1 MLNNKFIKILLGA
14 FLFSAF
20 VFAGVEEELK
30 KINQKLDNINSRLS
44 NLEKKVSAPPAPANN
59 KKEADPNKVY
69 NIPVDGNSVVL
80 GNPNA
85 KITIT
90 KFTDFQ

>member
-1 MLNNKFIKILLGA
+1 MLKKTFSIIFLLMITI
-14 FLFSAF
+14 SF

-30 KINQKLDNINSRLS
+30 KINQKLDNINTRLT
-44 NLEKKVSAPPAPANN
+44 NIEKKVVAPPKDNN
-59 KKEADPNKVY
+59 KKQANPDAVY
-69 NIPVDGNSVVL
+69 NIPVAGSVVL

-90 KFTDFQ
+90 EFTDFQ